1 MASGSFPGAL
11 LDGQQ
16 VVQLHIG
23 KSLQDF
29 RPSTAREPVSMP
41 PKTNGPRLVSGSL
54 GDGGVAAL
62 GVDEAGGV
70 FEHGHK
76 ITRRNQIAQASRL
89 PARSLLSVIS
99 LRMETTWTQA
109 EESWE
114 RLKWARINAGFTTAT
129 AAAESLGLRKDTYTA
144 YERAPGSSKHTQLDH
159 QMAIKAGRKYRVSW
173 TWLLVGDG
181 TPFDKPSNAHQQR
194 AIQAMATVPE
204 EKQAALAEAIEAL
217 VRSAA

>member
-1 MASGSFPGAL
+1 MGLGSLPGAL

-16 VVQLHIG
+16 IVQLHIG
-23 KSLQDF
+23 KSFQDLGP
-29 RPSTAREPVSMP
+29 RAAREPVAVTP
-41 PKTNGPRLVSGSL
+41 QADGPRLIPGGLGHGS
-54 GDGGVAAL
+54 VTAF

-70 FEHGHK
+70 FEHGYK
-76 ITRRNQIAQASRL
+76 ITRRNQRAQACRL
-89 PARSLLSVIS
+89 PARSILSVIS
-99 LRMETTWTQA
+99 RRMETSWTQA

-114 RLKWARINAGFTTAT
+114 RLKWARLHAGFTTAT

-181 TPFDKPSNAHQQR
+181 TPFDKPSNPHQQR

>member
-1 MASGSFPGAL
+1 
-11 LDGQQ
+11 
-16 VVQLHIG
+16 
-23 KSLQDF
+23 
-29 RPSTAREPVSMP
+29 
-41 PKTNGPRLVSGSL
+41 
-54 GDGGVAAL
+54 
-62 GVDEAGGV
+62 
-70 FEHGHK
+70 
-76 ITRRNQIAQASRL
+76 
-89 PARSLLSVIS
+89 
-99 LRMETTWTQA
+99 METSWTQA

-114 RLKWARINAGFTTAT
+114 RLKWARLHAGFTTAT

-181 TPFDKPSNAHQQR
+181 TPFDKPSNPHQQR

-217 VRSAA
+217 VKSAA

>member
-1 MASGSFPGAL
+1 MPLYGE
-11 LDGQQ
+11 Q
-16 VVQLHIG
+16 VVKLHIG
-23 KSLQDF
+23 EGFQDLGP
-29 RPSTAREPVSMP
+29 RAAREPVAVTP
-41 PKTNGPRLVSGSL
+41 QADGPGLIPGGLGYGS
-54 GDGGVAAL
+54 VAAF
-62 GVDEAGGV
+62 GVDEAGSV
-70 FEHGHK
+70 FEHGSK
-76 ITRRNQIAQASRL
+76 ITRRNQRAQACRL
-89 PARSLLSVIS
+89 PTRSILSVIS
-99 LRMETTWTQA
+99 RRMETSWTQA

-114 RLKWARINAGFTTAT
+114 RLKWARLHAGFTTAT

-181 TPFDKPSNAHQQR
+181 TPFDKPSNPHQQR

-204 EKQAALAEAIEAL
+204 DKQAALAEAIEAL